1 MAAFSVK
8 YKPKDDSTFL
18 QNNINISKLKY
29 TDPAM
34 TAEVSAKTFQFRLI
48 PTLLTIA
55 IVAVALGLGVWQLE
69 RLEWKQGLLARL
81 DSQMAGAAVPLPE
94 AIDDKT
100 AWEYRRVTLAG
111 QFLYDREFHLGP
123 RVRDGKVGYDMVVPF
138 RRASGG
144 TVLVN
149 RGWISDDIKAINR
162 PEGIVQ
168 VEGFVR
174 FPAKTMFAPVN
185 DPAKNQWYWI
195 DTKAMD
201 AAAPAFIVDTVAE
214 PAGVYP
220 AGGSLRVDIP
230 NDHKNYAIF
239 WFGMAAVMLLIYL
252 MASRQPAATTEQ
264 KHAGV

>member
-1 MAAFSVK
+1 
-8 YKPKDDSTFL
+8 
-18 QNNINISKLKY
+18 
-29 TDPAM
+29 M
-34 TAEVSAKTFQFRLI
+34 TAKTFQFRLI
-48 PTLLTIA
+48 PTLLTAI

-69 RLEWKQGLLARL
+69 RLEWKNALLARL
-81 DSQMAGAAVPLPE
+81 DSQMSGAAVPLPE
-94 AIDDKT
+94 SVDQ

-123 RVRDGKVGYDMVVPF
+123 RVRDSKVGYDMVVPF

-144 TVLVN
+144 LVLVN
-149 RGWISDDIKAINR
+149 RGWIADGLDVNR
-162 PEGIVQ
+162 PEGIVP

-174 FPAKTMFAPVN
+174 FPKKTLFAPAN
-185 DPAKNQWYWI
+185 DAAKNQWYWL

-201 AAAPAFIVDTVAE
+201 AAAPAFIVDAVAE

-239 WFGMAAVMLLIYL
+239 WFGMAGVMLLIYI
-252 MASRQPAATTEQ
+252 MACRQPAATTEQ